1 MIIVKRLSRTTGHLE
16 VDPVGEDVGDKS
28 IGGLPNGKR
37 YGNHVPEF
45 QVMNTKNNNND
56 QPDDGEDSGVPGDAR
71 ELLFLAH
78 QLHTGEHLEEFK
90 KREPDLMVKAMR

>member
-1 MIIVKRLSRTTGHLE
+1 M
-16 VDPVGEDVGDKS
+16 DPVGEDVGDKS

-78 QLHTGEHLEEFK
+78 QLHTEEYLEEFK